1 MPRSPEVEK
10 LNQLLAE
17 HYELQVLFEKDVTV
31 HSWFKMVYAEKCT
44 VEEALVGIVVTA
56 VKEKHNYY
64 QMIVKLKL
72 ENSEKGVK
80 VK

>member
-1 MPRSPEVEK
+1 MPDTSEVEK
-10 LNQLLAE
+10 LNQMFAQ

-44 VEEALVGIVVTA
+44 VEEALIGIIVTA

-64 QMIVKLKL
+64 QIIVNMKI
-72 ENSEKGVK
+72 ENAKKGGIQK
-80 VK
+80 